1 MERYLS
7 ISIFFFIDSGGDGLS
22 SASHSMDFYC
32 LFLCM
37 CHSTG
42 RNSFFFFFYNRTSI
56 RFPFFVVCFAHSGG
70 REFRQTKDKEP
81 GRKQLLVESI
91 QGACG
96 STRLDWVSRHTCT
109 CARYMFCGLCVCCVG
124 TSRERIEAIR

>member
-7 ISIFFFIDSGGDGLS
+7 ISIFFFIDSGGDGL
-22 SASHSMDFYC
+22 ALVIRWIFIVFFC
-32 LFLCM
+32 VCAIPREGILF
-37 CHSTG
+37 
-42 RNSFFFFFYNRTSI
+42 FFFFFYNRASI

-91 QGACG
+91 QGACR